1 MKKTLTYIVFLGFIL
16 IFLGNSTSVAKNKS
30 DIEKIIEQLEANIN
44 IEIGDWSV
52 YAREKTLMIET
63 RKDFNK
69 EVKKLQRIFPDFT
82 WTITAEEEKWTATA
96 TYVDP
101 QTNLTES
108 LHLMSTQEKS
118 DIVSY
123 LIYEAKGH
131 SWNAD
136 YSSFIEGDFQD
147 RKKVIFRGKP
157 ATFTCVKGT
166 FNDNI
171 DTVLTSESIKLLG
184 LFQAEEMES
193 IKEPHFIS
201 VSAKSNMFTET
212 LTHESMNLQLALRT
226 DGLGEKTT
234 FVVGTPIITF
244 EY

>member
-1 MKKTLTYIVFLGFIL
+1 MKTTLTYIIFLGLIL
-16 IFLGNSTSVAKNKS
+16 NFLGNSTSVAKNKS
-30 DIEKIIEQLEANIN
+30 DIEKIIGLLESNIN

-52 YAREKTLMIET
+52 YAREKTLMIDT

-69 EVKKLQRIFPDFT
+69 EVKKLQRTFPGFT
-82 WTITAEEEKWTATA
+82 WTTTAEEEKWTATA

-108 LHLMSTQEKS
+108 LHLMSTQEES
-118 DIVSY
+118 HIVSY
-123 LIYEAKGH
+123 MIYEAKGH

-136 YSSFIEGDFQD
+136 YSAFIEGAFQD

-157 ATFTCVKGT
+157 ATFTCIKGT

-171 DTVLTSESIKLLG
+171 DTVLTSKSIKLLD

-212 LTHESMNLQLALRT
+212 LTHESLNLQIALRT